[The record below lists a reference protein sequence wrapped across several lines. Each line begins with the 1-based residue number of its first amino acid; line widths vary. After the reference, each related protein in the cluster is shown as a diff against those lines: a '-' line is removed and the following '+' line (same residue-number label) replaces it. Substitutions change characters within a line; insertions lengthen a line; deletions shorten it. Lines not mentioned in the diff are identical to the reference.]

1 MPATKSKPVRRQ
13 PGNGTASRG
22 GKQALP
28 KKPTTPYP
36 GYMTDEWHAYA
47 LAMFRSQTKEQ
58 FRADLVRFGI
68 TDKQGNYTAP
78 YRND

>member
-1 MPATKSKPVRRQ
+1 MPAIKSKPARRK
-13 PGNGTASRG
+13 PANGTATHVGRP
-22 GKQALP
+22 ALP

-47 LAMFRSQTKEQ
+47 LAMFRSQIKEQ

-78 YRND
+78 YRAD